1 MKKLVLSAALIAV
14 FTGGMSGVVNVAAP
28 GVASACGWESSRSDA
43 LAASLPQVNKG
54 DRGQYVLALQLA
66 LRFEGYT
73 YLRGSGVYADLTLRA
88 VQDFQRKHGIR
99 ASGIVGSKTWHALV
113 GKKALSLTTPLGAKP
128 TFGIQPGER
137 DSHKVNVLYGKL
149 MRVHPYGGRM
159 PYTAGVYTESLQR
172 LVRDFQQRAGIKASG
187 IVGPKTWAA
196 LDKVISVSGAWGC

>member
-28 GVASACGWESSRSDA
+28 GVASACGYESSRSDA

-66 LRFEGYT
+66 LRDEGYT
-73 YLRGSGVYADLTLRA
+73 YLRGSGYYADLTLRA
-88 VQDFQRKHGIR
+88 VKDFQRRHGIK

-113 GKKALSLTTPLGAKP
+113 GPKPRSITTQPGGKP
-128 TFGIQPGER
+128 TFGVQPGER
-137 DSHKVNVLYGKL
+137 NFHKVLVLADML
-149 MRVHPYGGRM
+149 MRVHPY
-159 PYTAGVYTESLQR
+159 AGIEFDDVYDASMQR

-196 LDKVISVSGAWGC
+196 LDKAISVSGHWGC

>member
-14 FTGGMSGVVNVAAP
+14 FTGGMSGVVNMAAP
-28 GVASACGWESSRSDA
+28 GVASACGWEQSRSDA

-66 LRFEGYT
+66 LRDEGYT
-73 YLRGSGVYADLTLRA
+73 YLRGSGFYADLTARA
-88 VQDFQRKHGIR
+88 VKDFQRKHGIK

-113 GKKALSLTTPLGAKP
+113 GPKPRSVTTHAGGKP

-137 DSHKVNVLYGKL
+137 NSHKVLVLADML
-149 MRVHPYGGRM
+149 MRVHPYARTEFDDM
-159 PYTAGVYTESLQR
+159 VYDATLQR

-187 IVGPKTWAA
+187 IVGPRTWAA
-196 LDKVISVSGAWGC
+196 LDKVVSVSGHWGC